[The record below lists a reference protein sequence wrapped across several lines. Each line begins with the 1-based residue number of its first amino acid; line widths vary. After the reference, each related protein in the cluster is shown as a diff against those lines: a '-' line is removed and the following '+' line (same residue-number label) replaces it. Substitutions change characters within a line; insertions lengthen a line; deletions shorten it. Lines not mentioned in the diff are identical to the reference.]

1 MNGVVVA
8 ALALHKSGW
17 RALELTHPWL
27 LLLLLPVVG
36 FVAFAFVVDG
46 WRPTLRLALHAAPN
60 FPMPRGGASIARS
73 GSIVVGAVAALL
85 LTIALAAPFVKG
97 EPDPASSEG
106 IDIVIAL
113 DVSGS
118 MRAADFRPQ
127 DRLYVAKNVIKTHV
141 LSRER
146 DRVGLVA
153 FAGEAFTQAPLTH
166 DKALLSTVLDG
177 IHTGVIKD
185 GTAIGDGLALALARL
200 ETSKAKTRVV
210 ILLSDG
216 DNNSGQFAPETSMAM
231 AKELGIKVFSIL
243 VGKGGRVPF
252 PDGVDIF
259 GAPRFVTVDMPVN
272 PALLKTIAKT
282 TGGTFFQATD
292 KKSLETSF
300 QTILEALDKS
310 QLQGAPPVRKPL
322 PLSSL
327 LLLPALLLLAIAAV
341 LRFTKGSVVP

>member
-8 ALALHKSGW
+8 ATALRHSGW
-17 RALELTHPWL
+17 RAIELEHPWL
-27 LLLLLPVVG
+27 LLLLLPVI
-36 FVAFAFVVDG
+36 AFVVVGVVVDA
-46 WRPTLRLALHAAPN
+46 WRPTLRLA
-60 FPMPRGGASIARS
+60 RGDEARALPKGA
-73 GSIVVGAVAALL
+73 AVAARVASVVTGSVAAAL
-85 LTIALAAPFVKG
+85 LTLALAGPFVKG

-106 IDIVIAL
+106 IDIVIGL
-113 DVSGS
+113 DISGS
-118 MRAADFRPQ
+118 MRAADFRPK
-127 DRLYVAKNVIKTHV
+127 DRLFVAKDVIKTHV
-141 LSRER
+141 LSRVR
-146 DRVGLVA
+146 DRVGLVV

-166 DKALLSTVLDG
+166 DKALLSSVLDG
-177 IHTGVIKD
+177 IRTGVIKD
-185 GTAIGDGLALALARL
+185 GTAIGDGLALSLSRL
-200 ETSKAKTRVV
+200 ESSKAKTRVV
-210 ILLSDG
+210 ILLTDG
-216 DNNSGQFAPETSMAM
+216 DNNSGQFAPETAMSMA
-231 AKELGIKVFSIL
+231 KDLGVKVFPIL

-272 PALLKTIAKT
+272 PALLKNIAKA

-327 LLLPALLLLAIAAV
+327 LLLPALLLLVAAAA